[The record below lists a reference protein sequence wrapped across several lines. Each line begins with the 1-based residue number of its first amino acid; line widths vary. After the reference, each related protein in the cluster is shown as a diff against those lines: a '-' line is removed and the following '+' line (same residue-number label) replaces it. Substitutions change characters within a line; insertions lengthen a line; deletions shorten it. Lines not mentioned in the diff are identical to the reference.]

1 MAGISSTGL
10 ISGLNTDQLIS
21 QLMTIERQPEQVL
34 KQRQTDYQAKIA
46 AVLDLQTKLA
56 SFKSSLEALN
66 SPAKFNT
73 KSASVIENDR
83 GESVTYSFRIE

>member
-21 QLMTIERQPEQVL
+21 QLMTLERKPEQVL

-73 KSASVIENDR
+73 KSVSVSKTTGGNR
-83 GESVTYSFRIE
+83 VTYSFRIE